1 MSNNI
6 VYFTAFHTLGVMLGV
21 ICLKSPDFAGQLNL
35 REQMNSFEISQ
46 PVAVSPRGAVLTCRP
61 HGGRGDP
68 GGCARGG
75 LKL

>member
-6 VYFTAFHTLGVMLGV
+6 TYFTVFHTLGVILGV
-21 ICLKSPDFAGQLNL
+21 ICMKSPDFTGQLNL
-35 REQMNSFEISQ
+35 REQMNSFEISR

-68 GGCARGG
+68 GGAREGG
-75 LKL
+75 

>member
-1 MSNNI
+1 MSNNTA
-6 VYFTAFHTLGVMLGV
+6 YYTAFLVLGVMLGV
-21 ICLKSPDFAGQLNL
+21 ICLKSPDFAGRLNL

-46 PVAVSPRGAVLTCRP
+46 PVAVSSRAVAFTCRP

-68 GGCARGG
+68 RGCARGG

>member
-6 VYFTAFHTLGVMLGV
+6 AYYAAFRALGVMLGV
-21 ICLKSPDFAGQLNL
+21 ICLESPDFAGQLNL